1 MANAAAKKASA
12 GKVEVIVP
20 ASFFCSTPFLPIS
33 FMYSLSLFLLIQ
45 YIARKS
51 ASSTYLPIV
60 VALNLFYLL
69 LFVVYK
75 WAALSVFQCFV
86 AVILVGLSFI
96 SYRGIVDNHATHNSK
111 SDALA
116 GGAFLD
122 MLGLVS
128 FVQFSSFFSDR
139 VYWLL
144 LAIPLQAGWKL
155 YSTMKSAI
163 PGQSVGA
170 TTSSSEYEHS
180 SEKADEK
187 RQKRAERRR
196 RKW

>member
-1 MANAAAKKASA
+1 MYKRAS
-12 GKVEVIVP
+12 
-20 ASFFCSTPFLPIS
+20 
-33 FMYSLSLFLLIQ
+33 
-45 YIARKS
+45 
-51 ASSTYLPIV
+51 
-60 VALNLFYLL
+60 
-69 LFVVYK
+69 
-75 WAALSVFQCFV
+75 LSVFQFFM
-86 AVILVGLSFI
+86 AAILVGLSFM

-128 FVQFSSFFSDR
+128 FVQYSSFFSDR
-139 VYWLL
+139 VYWVLL

-163 PGQSVGA
+163 PGQSTGA
-170 TTSSSEYEHS
+170 TTSSSDNEQS

>member
-1 MANAAAKKASA
+1 MANAAAKKAAA

-20 ASFFCSTPFLPIS
+20 ASFFPFACFVLCTHFRYS
-33 FMYSLSLFLLIQ
+33 FNTC
-45 YIARKS
+45 IARKS
-51 ASSTYLPIV
+51 AASTYLPIV

-75 WAALSVFQCFV
+75 RASVFQCFM

-139 VYWLL
+139 VYWVLGL
-144 LAIPLQAGWKL
+144 IPLQAGWKL

-163 PGQSVGA
+163 PGQSTGA
-170 TTSSSEYEHS
+170 TTSSSENEQS

>member
-1 MANAAAKKASA
+1 M
-12 GKVEVIVP
+12 
-20 ASFFCSTPFLPIS
+20 
-33 FMYSLSLFLLIQ
+33 
-45 YIARKS
+45 
-51 ASSTYLPIV
+51 
-60 VALNLFYLL
+60 
-69 LFVVYK
+69 VYK
-75 WAALSVFQCFV
+75 WASLSALQCLM

-96 SYRGIVDNHATHNSK
+96 SYRGIADNHATHNSK
-111 SDALA
+111 SDTLA

-139 VYWLL
+139 VYWLGLVL

-163 PGQSVGA
+163 PGQSTGA
-170 TTSSSEYEHS
+170 TTSPSENEQS

-187 RQKRAERRR
+187 RQKRAERSR

>member
-1 MANAAAKKASA
+1 M
-12 GKVEVIVP
+12 
-20 ASFFCSTPFLPIS
+20 
-33 FMYSLSLFLLIQ
+33 
-45 YIARKS
+45 
-51 ASSTYLPIV
+51 
-60 VALNLFYLL
+60 
-69 LFVVYK
+69 
-75 WAALSVFQCFV
+75 

-139 VYWLL
+139 VYW
-144 LAIPLQAGWKL
+144 AIPLQAGWKL

-163 PGQSVGA
+163 PGQSTGA
-170 TTSSSEYEHS
+170 TTSSSENEQS

>member
-1 MANAAAKKASA
+1 M
-12 GKVEVIVP
+12 
-20 ASFFCSTPFLPIS
+20 
-33 FMYSLSLFLLIQ
+33 
-45 YIARKS
+45 
-51 ASSTYLPIV
+51 
-60 VALNLFYLL
+60 
-69 LFVVYK
+69 
-75 WAALSVFQCFV
+75 

-96 SYRGIVDNHATHNSK
+96 SYRGIVDNHATQSNFK
-111 SDALA
+111 SDALV

-122 MLGLVS
+122 MLGLIT
-128 FVQFSSFFSDR
+128 FVQFSSLFFSDR

-163 PGQSVGA
+163 PGQSTGV
-170 TTSSSEYEHS
+170 TTSSSENEQS

>member
-1 MANAAAKKASA
+1 MANAAAKKAAA

-20 ASFFCSTPFLPIS
+20 ASFFPFACFVLCTHFRYS
-33 FMYSLSLFLLIQ
+33 FNTC
-45 YIARKS
+45 IARKS
-51 ASSTYLPIV
+51 ALSTYLPIV

-75 WAALSVFQCFV
+75 WHLSVFQCLM

-128 FVQFSSFFSDR
+128 FVQFSSFFSHHF
-139 VYWLL
+139 YWLL

-163 PGQSVGA
+163 PGQSTGA
-170 TTSSSEYEHS
+170 TTSSSENDQS